1 MWQGRRVTEVEALDG
16 VSEYLEH
23 LRVERGLAHNTIEA
37 YARDLRAFSD
47 HIEETG
53 AALAGLGTEDVAAFL
68 GTLTTRGLGGRSQA
82 RVLSA
87 LRGWFRFLRAQRYI
101 AHDPTELVDG
111 PRPAAPLPSV
121 LSREEIERLLCAPD
135 VSEPAGLRDAAML
148 YVMYASG
155 LRVTELV
162 ELPCEALSREQ
173 GLVRVTGKGGKQRL
187 IPIGDVACALVERYL
202 VGARPAWA
210 HVRED
215 ALFVTSRGVRMTR
228 QGFWKIVK
236 RHARS
241 AGIDKPISPHK
252 LRHSFA
258 THLLE
263 GGADLRAVQT
273 MLGHADIATTQVYT
287 HVMIDQLQRVHARY
301 HPRG

>member
-1 MWQGRRVTEVEALDG
+1 MTDVDPLEGLD
-16 VSEYLEH
+16 EYLEH

-37 YARDLRAFSD
+37 YARELRDFTAHLARCGD
-47 HIEETG
+47 
-53 AALAGLGTEDVAAFL
+53 ALADLGPDQVAAYL
-68 GTLTTRGLGGRSQA
+68 ATLAARGLVGRSQA
-82 RVLSA
+82 RALSA

-101 AHDPTELVDG
+101 TRDPSELVDA
-111 PRPAAPLPSV
+111 PRKQVPLPTV
-121 LSREEIERLLCAPD
+121 LTRAEVERLLCAPD
-135 VSEPAGLRDAAML
+135 LADPAGLRDAAML

-155 LRVTELV
+155 LRVSELV
-162 ELPCEALSREQ
+162 TLPMGALSRQQ
-173 GLVRVTGKGGKQRL
+173 GLVHVEGKGGKQRL
-187 IPIGDVACALVERYL
+187 VPIGDVACALVERYL
-202 VGARPAWA
+202 VGVRPSWA
-210 HVRED
+210 HPSED
-215 ALFVTSRGVRMTR
+215 ALFVTLRGLRMTR
-228 QGFWKIVK
+228 QGFWKIVR
-236 RHARS
+236 RHART

-287 HVMIDQLQRVHARY
+287 HVMIDQLKQVHARY